1 MKFLGILDTQQH
13 KIFDITAR
21 KSNKKLLTKI
31 STDEDFV
38 AKIRTLTPDNKR
50 SCNLVSAKKHPVSL
64 QLKETMRT
72 FTVKEIVLYNDN
84 CIEVCDTNIILAQIL
99 RGRHK
104 IKPSRHPGK
113 SKTLSLTRRSFM
125 WLSMTAYMID
135 MSAIGVHANNQNQS
149 HRSRL
154 VHLIHCPKQQDHGN
168 KAPLIYRRVFIVSKI

>member
-38 AKIRTLTPDNKR
+38 AKIQTLTPDNKR

-125 WLSMTAYMID
+125 WLSMTAYI
-135 MSAIGVHANNQNQS
+135 
-149 HRSRL
+149 HRHVSDWGS
-154 VHLIHCPKQQDHGN
+154 CQQPKSVTQKPFGALD
-168 KAPLIYRRVFIVSKI
+168 PLPKTAGPWK